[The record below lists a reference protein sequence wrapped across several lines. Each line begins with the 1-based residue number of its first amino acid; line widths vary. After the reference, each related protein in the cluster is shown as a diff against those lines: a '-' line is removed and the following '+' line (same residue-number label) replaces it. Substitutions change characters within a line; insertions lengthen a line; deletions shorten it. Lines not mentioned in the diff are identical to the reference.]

1 MRKLL
6 TILTVLALPV
16 ALATHFTGTYV
27 DQQNGVT
34 IVLEMA
40 QDGTI
45 QGVLNGPS
53 GQFQLQGQGNE
64 QGAFGTAQSTQGML
78 GFQAQLSQDNQTLQ
92 IAFFQA
98 DQNNQPVQVGG
109 ITLQRSAAA
118 GQGGMGMGQTGMGQT
133 GIGQTGMG
141 QTGMGQSGMGMGQTG
156 MGMGQTG
163 MGQSGMGMGQTGMGQ
178 TGMGQTGMGQT
189 GMGQTGMGQT
199 GMGQSGMGQTGLG
212 GGQTGFGQ
220 TGAAVGDWTGAYVG
234 NAGQLVMHIQ
244 SAGQPGSYSGYFDV
258 SGQQFPLQAQGQA
271 EWIEGVF
278 MVNGMQVPFYAERYE
293 GSIWLVD
300 GSDGTE
306 YILEPM
312 NAGAGAMPGAAPVTS
327 PLGGQG
333 Q

>member
-34 IVLEMA
+34 IVLQMA

-109 ITLQRSAAA
+109 IVLQRSADA

-133 GIGQTGMG
+133 G
-141 QTGMGQSGMGMGQTG
+141 

-163 MGQSGMGMGQTGMGQ
+163 MGQS
-178 TGMGQTGMGQT
+178 

-212 GGQTGFGQ
+212 GTQTGFGQ
-220 TGAAVGDWTGAYVG
+220 TGAPAADWTGAYVG
-234 NAGQLVMHIQ
+234 NAGQLVMYIQ
-244 SAGQPGSYSGYFDV
+244 STGQPGTYNGYFDV

-278 MVNGMQVPFYAERYE
+278 MVNGQQVPFYAELNQ
-293 GSIWLVD
+293 GTVWLVD

-306 YILEPM
+306 YLLEPM
-312 NAGAGAMPGAAPVTS
+312 NTGPGAMPGTAPTTS
-327 PLGGQG
+327 PLGGQ
-333 Q
+333 

>member
-1 MRKLL
+1 MRKLA

-34 IVLEMA
+34 IVLQMA

-109 ITLQRSAAA
+109 IVLQRSAAA

-133 GIGQTGMG
+133 G
-141 QTGMGQSGMGMGQTG
+141 MGQSGMGQT
-156 MGMGQTG
+156 
-163 MGQSGMGMGQTGMGQ
+163 
-178 TGMGQTGMGQT
+178 
-189 GMGQTGMGQT
+189 
-199 GMGQSGMGQTGLG
+199 GMGQTGLG

-220 TGAAVGDWTGAYVG
+220 TGLGQTGTVGDWTGAYVG
-234 NAGQLVMHIQ
+234 NAGQLVMYIQ
-244 SAGQPGSYSGYFDV
+244 GAGQPGSYSGYFDV

-312 NAGAGAMPGAAPVTS
+312 NAGAGGMPGAAPVTS

>member
-1 MRKLL
+1 MRKLA

-109 ITLQRSAAA
+109 IVLQRSAAA
-118 GQGGMGMGQTGMGQT
+118 GQGGMGMGQT
-133 GIGQTGMG
+133 
-141 QTGMGQSGMGMGQTG
+141 
-156 MGMGQTG
+156 
-163 MGQSGMGMGQTGMGQ
+163 GMGQTGMGQ

-199 GMGQSGMGQTGLG
+199 GMGQSGMGQTGMGQTGMGQTGLG

-220 TGAAVGDWTGAYVG
+220 TGLGQTGTVGDWTGAYVG
-234 NAGQLVMHIQ
+234 NAGQLVMYIQ
-244 SAGQPGSYSGYFDV
+244 GAGQPGSYSGYFDV

-312 NAGAGAMPGAAPVTS
+312 NAGAGGMPGAAPVTS

>member
-34 IVLEMA
+34 IVLQMA

-109 ITLQRSAAA
+109 IVLQRSAAA
-118 GQGGMGMGQTGMGQT
+118 GQGGMGMGQTGMGQ
-133 GIGQTGMG
+133 
-141 QTGMGQSGMGMGQTG
+141 
-156 MGMGQTG
+156 
-163 MGQSGMGMGQTGMGQ
+163 
-178 TGMGQTGMGQT
+178 
-189 GMGQTGMGQT
+189 
-199 GMGQSGMGQTGLG
+199 GQSGMGQAGLG
-212 GGQTGFGQ
+212 GTQTGFGQ
-220 TGAAVGDWTGAYVG
+220 TGAVAGDWTGAYVG
-234 NAGQLVMHIQ
+234 NAGQLTMYLQ
-244 SAGQPGSYSGYFDV
+244 STGQPGSYNGYFDV

-278 MVNGMQVPFYAERYE
+278 MVNGQQVPFYAERNQ
-293 GSIWLVD
+293 GTIWLVD

-306 YILEPM
+306 YLLEPM
-312 NAGAGAMPGAAPVTS
+312 NAGPGAMPGTPPVTS
-327 PLGGQG
+327 PLGGQ
-333 Q
+333 